1 MRSDSPSDTFYA
13 YVPVFR
19 DFTRVLDPALY
30 QPLPDDWSIGVA
42 DVVQSTKA
50 IRDNHY
56 KAVNMAGAAV
66 IVAVTNALEGR
77 DFPFVFGG
85 DGASFAVPPGT
96 AALARQALAS
106 TATWVKDDLNLEL
119 RVGLVPVTA
128 VRESGADIRVARFA
142 PSDNISIATFSGGGM
157 AWADAALKQG
167 KFAVPPSPS
176 DVRPDLTGL
185 SCRYEEIP
193 AARGLIL
200 SLVMQPAPG
209 ASAEAFRAVVDDIVR
224 IVEKSPSASRPVPG
238 RGLNLKWPP
247 QGFEFEARAQ
257 RAAGEPL
264 ALRRA
269 KVLALTFLYFLI
281 MRFGITVGA
290 FVPRTYT
297 EQVVENSD
305 FRKFDDALRMILD
318 CSPELAAEIEQRL
331 DVGAAAGT
339 VRFGLHRQGAAM
351 MTCFTPSATS
361 ANHVHFIDGALGGYA
376 VAASALKAKAGS
388 GT

>member
-1 MRSDSPSDTFYA
+1 MALSTPSDSFYA
-13 YVPVFR
+13 HVPVFR

-30 QPLPDDWSIGVA
+30 QPLPDDWLIGAA

-50 IRDNHY
+50 IAGNRY

-66 IVAVTNALEGR
+66 IVAVTNALDGR

-85 DGASFAVPPGT
+85 DGASFAVPRSA
-96 AALARQALAS
+96 AALARQALAT
-106 TATWVKDDLNLEL
+106 TAAWVKDDLNLEL
-119 RVGLVPVTA
+119 RVGLVPVAA
-128 VRESGADIRVARFA
+128 VRASGADVRVARFA
-142 PSDNISIATFSGGGM
+142 PSENISIATFSGGGM

-167 KFAVPPSPS
+167 QYSVPPSSS
-176 DVRPDLTGL
+176 DIRPDLTGL

-209 ASAEAFRAVVDDIVR
+209 ASAEAFRAVADGIVR
-224 IVEKSPSASRPVPG
+224 LVEDSPKASRPVPG
-238 RGLNLKWPP
+238 QGPGLKWPP
-247 QGFEFEARAQ
+247 QGYEFEARAK
-257 RAAGEPL
+257 RHAGEPL
-264 ALRRA
+264 AVRRA
-269 KVLALTFLYFLI
+269 KVLAWTFVYFLI
-281 MRFGITVGA
+281 MRSGIRVGG
-290 FVPRTYT
+290 FSPKKYT

-305 FRKFDDALRMILD
+305 FRKFDDALRMVLD
-318 CSPELAAEIEQRL
+318 CSPELAAEIERRL
-331 DVGAAAGT
+331 DLAALAGT

-376 VAASALKAKAGS
+376 AAASVLKAKGAL
-388 GT
+388 